1 MSSDDPV
8 ELFCVIGS
16 KTDLRQESAFNAA
29 RGAKLMATRYPDIP
43 ITLSIAGYDD
53 DPREL
58 HEISEVRYYVILF
71 AAELHSLGLPP
82 NFAERLT
89 PESLKWGLVAGPRD
103 KPA

>member
-1 MSSDDPV
+1 MSNDITD
-8 ELFCVIGS
+8 LMMVIGG
-16 KTDLRQESAFNAA
+16 KDDLLPATAIRMAHGVKLAA
-29 RGAKLMATRYPDIP
+29 TIHPDIP
-43 ITLSIAGYDD
+43 VTLSIAGYDD

-58 HEISEVRYYVILF
+58 HEISEVQYYVILF

-103 KPA
+103 RPA